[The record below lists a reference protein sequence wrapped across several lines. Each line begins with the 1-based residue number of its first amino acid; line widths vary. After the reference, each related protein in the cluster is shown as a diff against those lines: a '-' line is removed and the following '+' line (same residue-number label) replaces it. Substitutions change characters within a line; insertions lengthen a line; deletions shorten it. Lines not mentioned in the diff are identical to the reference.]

1 MPAAAVIPAPIA
13 YIKVAAVKKLVVG
26 IYFSD
31 RGVCAFKN
39 KNFIFLPIHYMVA
52 RMVVNVFIYISSIAR
67 LKFVFIRAA
76 PMLSHRLISA
86 LHIQINFC
94 FVVREFELLIGF
106 RGARALK
113 AHRYPLAV
121 SSLLGL
127 SAVFSGGDG

>member
-67 LKFVFIRAA
+67 LKFFYSCSSYAVA
-76 PMLSHRLISA
+76 PA
-86 LHIQINFC
+86 HIC
-94 FVVREFELLIGF
+94 T
-106 RGARALK
+106 
-113 AHRYPLAV
+113 AH
-121 SSLLGL
+121 SN
-127 SAVFSGGDG
+127 

>member
-67 LKFVFIRAA
+67 LKIFLFVQLLCCRTGSYLHCTFKLIFALLYVS
-76 PMLSHRLISA
+76 LS
-86 LHIQINFC
+86 C
-94 FVVREFELLIGF
+94 
-106 RGARALK
+106 
-113 AHRYPLAV
+113 
-121 SSLLGL
+121 
-127 SAVFSGGDG
+127 